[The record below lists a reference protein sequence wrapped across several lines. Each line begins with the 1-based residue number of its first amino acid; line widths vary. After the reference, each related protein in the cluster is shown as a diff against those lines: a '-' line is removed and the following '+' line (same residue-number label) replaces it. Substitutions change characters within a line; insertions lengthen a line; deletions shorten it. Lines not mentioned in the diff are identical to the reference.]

1 MEKINRLDAQK
12 QEEEVKLVVYRLR
25 LANNMQDEKLEKVV
39 GKMKN
44 SHLALLGRTLPQCL
58 ALVRDCPPYVS
69 PTLHLPCVRS
79 PPAAMRRADD
89 H

>member
-1 MEKINRLDAQK
+1 MGPDMK
-12 QEEEVKLVVYRLR
+12 QEEDVELLVYRLR

-44 SHLALLGRTLPQCL
+44 SHLALLGRTLPKYL
-58 ALVRDCPPYVS
+58 ALFRDCPPCVS
-69 PTLHLPCVRS
+69 PSLHLPCVRS